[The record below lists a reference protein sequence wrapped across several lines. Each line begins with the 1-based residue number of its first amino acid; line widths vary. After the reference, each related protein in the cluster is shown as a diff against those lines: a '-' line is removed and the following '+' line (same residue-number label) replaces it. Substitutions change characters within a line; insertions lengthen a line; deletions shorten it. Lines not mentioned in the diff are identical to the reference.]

1 MSNQHI
7 RRLIKE
13 DKLALDGK
21 EVRQT
26 QQGVY
31 LFNDSA
37 LEKIINYCSIDHKKK
52 NKVNNN

>member
-13 DKLALDGK
+13 GKLALDGK

-26 QQGVY
+26 QQGGICLMIVP
-31 LFNDSA
+31 
-37 LEKIINYCSIDHKKK
+37 
-52 NKVNNN
+52 